1 MRMSYKL
8 SMLAV
13 LLLMLLIAGCATGP
27 KPQPV
32 AEPGKGVET
41 LQSPVA
47 ITITAGGTSRSV
59 RGFLI
64 FKRPD
69 RFHLAVLGPF
79 GITLLEVYS
88 EGDRLTCLIPS
99 KELACSGLLAELPE
113 GGGLKSWQ
121 IMKWVV
127 EEGPVAVDRSAGEHE
142 RLTTAG
148 EREALTYDKRG
159 LLVAK
164 VSAAGDRITY
174 DGYRSLAGVAFPS
187 TIEFKNL
194 RGEGVRIAFE
204 EPELNQPVEEAVLT
218 PHLDGI
224 TLLPLTACNGL

>member
-1 MRMSYKL
+1 
-8 SMLAV
+8 MLAV
-13 LLLMLLIAGCATGP
+13 FLLVLLIAGCVTGP
-27 KPQPV
+27 KPQLMV
-32 AEPGKGVET
+32 EPGKGVET

-69 RFHLAVLGPF
+69 RFHMAVLGPF

-99 KELACSGLLAELPE
+99 KDLACSGLLAELPE

-127 EEGPVAVDRSAGEHE
+127 EEGPVDAIFHAPRHPYTRALLRSIPSIQATPRTKLPTIAGSIPHPYNRPPGCPFHPRCPDFMPGTCDGAEP
-142 RLTTAG
+142 
-148 EREALTYDKRG
+148 AL
-159 LLVAK
+159 
-164 VSAAGDRITY
+164 
-174 DGYRSLAGVAFPS
+174 
-187 TIEFKNL
+187 
-194 RGEGVRIAFE
+194 
-204 EPELNQPVEEAVLT
+204 EAVADG
-218 PHLDGI
+218 HLASCFLYQPAGR
-224 TLLPLTACNGL
+224 A